1 MTRVKHSIM
10 LIQKNVVAI
19 LLLTLVKSISTI
31 QLEAELFTLAKTMDI
46 KERSSA
52 SNGKTLQMTNQ
63 DALQYELCIKN
74 PITLFISL
82 RYSNTDNSTNVKVII
97 DGHQAWSLNAST
109 TSHSFSFVTSD
120 SLDQP
125 ILLFEGRYTL
135 TVVIETAEEAVFELD
150 YLELSSPETTK
161 PQDLICL
168 PNRKQVHIEIEDFS
182 DFDVSKIMRR
192 SGASTSRTVLLFQGQ
207 TIKYK
212 ICIDTAIIVDIQEL
226 VYSNDGKSDFI
237 VIKIDD
243 KIIGSFSTVAVS
255 SNGRAWN
262 NFRTS
267 GIIGKG
273 IRLDSG
279 VHEVEISVVSADSFG
294 VELDYMTFSVE
305 TLLPDKDPFK
315 CVSKK
320 QLEAESFKG
329 GERMRLREAS
339 QGYAINLKNGE
350 FLQKNVCLRVDTN
363 VSIDKIAY
371 SGFGTS
377 NTLSVYAGATKIV
390 TLTTG
395 TIPNSHDEQTDESI
409 SGTSSLNSPTTIPTL
424 PPGFTSNGVKKNNLT
439 TLNLPENRIKLSKG
453 LHAMSVVVENS
464 DASGIDIDFMSL
476 TFSFENNLLQ
486 GIECLRHQRVLMEA
500 EQFPL
505 NNTRGL
511 RYRSNASSNRTV
523 YMKQGDIIKR
533 ALCVTGRVK
542 VSMTTILFS
551 NDGLADQISIQIQ
564 SMPMGTLLTAVES
577 KNGTGWND
585 IESKTIDSA
594 LFLHE
599 GEYELQL
606 VAANTDKYGIELDA
620 LILDISTFDGSL
632 VPC

>member
-1 MTRVKHSIM
+1 MSIP
-10 LIQKNVVAI
+10 KNFVAI
-19 LLLTLVKSISTI
+19 LLLALVESMSTI
-31 QLEAELFTLAKTMDI
+31 QLEAELFTLAKTMNI

-74 PITLFISL
+74 PMKLFISL
-82 RYSNTDNSTNVKVII
+82 RYSNTENSTKVKVLI
-97 DGHQAWSLNAST
+97 DGQQAWSLNAST

-120 SLDQP
+120 SLDHP
-125 ILLFEGRYTL
+125 MLLFEGRYTL
-135 TVVIETAEEAVFELD
+135 TVVIETPEDAAFELD
-150 YLELSSPETTK
+150 YLELSSHETTK
-161 PQDLICL
+161 PQDMICL

-212 ICIDTAIIVDIQEL
+212 ICIDTAIIIDIQEL

-243 KIIGSFSTVAVS
+243 KIIGSFSTMAVS
-255 SNGRAWN
+255 SFGRAWN
-262 NFRTS
+262 NFKTS

-305 TLLPDKDPFK
+305 TLLPDKEPFK
-315 CVSKK
+315 CVSNK

-339 QGYAINLKNGE
+339 KGYAINLKNGE
-350 FLQKNVCLRVDTN
+350 FLQKNICLRVDTDL
-363 VSIDKIAY
+363 SIDKIAY
-371 SGFGTS
+371 SDRGIS

-390 TLTTG
+390 TLSTG
-395 TIPNSHDEQTDESI
+395 AVLYSNGEQTDESI
-409 SGTSSLNSPTTIPTL
+409 SSTFSINGPTNVPTL
-424 PPGFTSNGVKKNNLT
+424 PPGFTSNGGVKKNNLT
-439 TLNLPENRIKLSKG
+439 TLTLPENRIKLSKG

-464 DASGIDIDFMSL
+464 DVSGIDLDFLLL
-476 TFSFENNLLQ
+476 TFNFGNNLLQ
-486 GIECLRHQRVLMEA
+486 GIECLSHERVLMEA

-505 NNTRGL
+505 ESTRGL
-511 RYRSNASSNRTV
+511 RFRSNASSNRTV

-533 ALCVTGRVK
+533 SVCVTGRVK
-542 VSMTTILFS
+542 VSTTTILFS
-551 NDGLADQISIQIQ
+551 NDGLADQISIQFQ
-564 SMPMGTLLTAVES
+564 SIPMGTLLTSVDS
-577 KNGTGWND
+577 NNGTGWND
-585 IESKTIDSA
+585 IESKTIDSV
-594 LFLHE
+594 LFLRE
-599 GEYELQL
+599 GEYELQV
-606 VAANTDKYGIELDA
+606 VAANTDKYGIEIDA

>member
-1 MTRVKHSIM
+1 MS
-10 LIQKNVVAI
+10 IQKNVVAI

-31 QLEAELFTLAKTMDI
+31 QLEAELFTLAKTMNI

-74 PITLFISL
+74 PMKLFISL
-82 RYSNTDNSTNVKVII
+82 RYSNTENSTHVKVLI
-97 DGHQAWSLNAST
+97 DGQQAWSLNAST

-120 SLDQP
+120 SLDHP
-125 ILLFEGRYTL
+125 ILLVDGRYTL
-135 TVVIETAEEAVFELD
+135 TVVIETPEDAAFELD
-150 YLELSSPETTK
+150 YLELSSHETTK
-161 PQDLICL
+161 PQDMICM

-212 ICIDTAIIVDIQEL
+212 ICIDTTIIIDIQEL

-243 KIIGSFSTVAVS
+243 KIIGSFSTMAIS

-262 NFRTS
+262 NFKTS

-305 TLLPDKDPFK
+305 TLLPDKEPLK

-339 QGYAINLKNGE
+339 KGYAINLKNGE
-350 FLQKNVCLRVDTN
+350 FLQKNICLRVDTD
-363 VSIDKIAY
+363 VTIDKIAY
-371 SGFGTS
+371 SDRGTS

-390 TLTTG
+390 TLSTG
-395 TIPNSHDEQTDESI
+395 TILYSNDSI
-409 SGTSSLNSPTTIPTL
+409 SSTFSTNGPPIVPTL
-424 PPGFTSNGVKKNNLT
+424 PPGFTSNGGVKKNNIT
-439 TLNLPENRIKLSKG
+439 TLTLPENRIKLSKG

-464 DASGIDIDFMSL
+464 DVSGIDLDFLSL
-476 TFSFENNLLQ
+476 TFNFGNNLLQ
-486 GIECLRHQRVLMEA
+486 GIECLSHERVLMEA

-505 NNTRGL
+505 ESTRGL
-511 RYRSNASSNRTV
+511 RFRSNASSNRTV

-533 ALCVTGRVK
+533 SVCVTGRVK
-542 VSMTTILFS
+542 VSTTTIFFS
-551 NDGLADQISIQIQ
+551 NDGLADQISIQFQ
-564 SMPMGTLLTAVES
+564 SIPMGTLLTSVDS
-577 KNGTGWND
+577 NNGTGWND
-585 IESKTIDSA
+585 IESKTIDSV
-594 LFLHE
+594 LFLRE
-599 GEYELQL
+599 GEYELQV
-606 VAANTDKYGIELDA
+606 VAANTDKYGIEIDA